1 MKRKLTSAA
10 EAAVLLVFY
19 GTTEVVPFPISA
31 RRVEKARTV
40 VETPCQ
46 ANTSADGQGVLRSAQ
61 DDISKELPSQSRV
74 WKQMRGR
81 LHCTRY
87 MSLTDQLGFRFA
99 PPERRVWTVRALVAA
114 VRTHVEREYSDAWV
128 EGEISNFRA
137 PDSGHLYFTL
147 KDGNAQIRVV
157 MFSSKARLLRFRPAD
172 GMQVVVRGRVT
183 IYEDRG
189 ELQIAAEYLEPK
201 GAGGLQVAFE
211 QLKAKL
217 EAEGLFA
224 AERKKA
230 IPTLPGRIGIVTSP
244 QAAALRDILNILQ
257 RRHHTVNAVIYPAQ
271 VQGDFAASEV
281 AAGVRYFNEIRNDA
295 SRSVEV
301 IIVGRGGGSAEDLA
315 AFNDEGL
322 ARAVAASEIP
332 VISAVGHETDFTIVD
347 FVADLRA
354 ATPSAAAELVIRSRV
369 EIENQAEAVR
379 ERLVRAMER
388 QLLEARHALMERAQH
403 GAFVRMM
410 DLIRQRQQ
418 KLDDLTFRLERGERA
433 ALELMRRRWETLAA
447 AVRHYDLR
455 RVLAGIRGELAAG
468 TAALAAAMRNQLL
481 QNKVRIERMA
491 RALET
496 LSPLAI
502 LERGYALVF
511 DGAGQLV
518 KDAGLVKAG
527 DEISARVARGEIR
540 AVVKKAGAD
549 RR

>member
-1 MKRKLTSAA
+1 
-10 EAAVLLVFY
+10 
-19 GTTEVVPFPISA
+19 
-31 RRVEKARTV
+31 
-40 VETPCQ
+40 
-46 ANTSADGQGVLRSAQ
+46 
-61 DDISKELPSQSRV
+61 
-74 WKQMRGR
+74 
-81 LHCTRY
+81 
-87 MSLTDQLGFRFA
+87 MSVTHQLGFKFQ
-99 PPERRVWTVRALVAA
+99 PPERRVWTVRGLVAA
-114 VRTHVEREYSDAWV
+114 VRTLVEREYSDAWV

-147 KDGNAQIRVV
+147 KDGSAQIRAV
-157 MFSSKARLLRFRPAD
+157 MFRSAARLLRFRPTD
-172 GMQVVVRGRVT
+172 GMQVLVRGRVT

-189 ELQIAAEYLEPK
+189 ELQIAAEHIEPK

-230 IPTLPGRIGIVTSP
+230 IPTLPARIGIVTSP
-244 QAAALRDILNILQ
+244 QAAALRDILNILL
-257 RRHHTVNAVIYPAQ
+257 RRHHTANVMIYPAQ
-271 VQGDFAASEV
+271 VQGEAAAVEV
-281 AAGVRYFNEIRNDA
+281 AGGVRYFNR

-354 ATPSAAAELVIRSRV
+354 PTPSAAAELVIRSRLEV
-369 EIENQAEAVR
+369 ENQADAAR

-388 QLLEARHALMERAQH
+388 QLLQARHALMERAQD
-403 GAFVRMM
+403 GAFARMM

-418 KLDDLTFRLERGERA
+418 KLDDLTYRLERGERQI
-433 ALELMRRRWETLAA
+433 LERLRRQWEMVAS
-447 AVRHYDLR
+447 AVRHYDAR
-455 RVLAGIRGELAAG
+455 RVLAGIRGELEAVSAAM
-468 TAALAAAMRNQLL
+468 AAVMRNQLL
-481 QNKVRIERMA
+481 QNKVRLERMG
-491 RALET
+491 RALEM

-511 DGAGQLV
+511 DGTGRLV
-518 KDAGLVKAG
+518 KDAAQVQAG
-527 DEISARVARGEIR
+527 QEISARLARGEIR
-540 AVVKKAGAD
+540 ATVKKTTEDVSGQENQ
-549 RR
+549 

>member
-1 MKRKLTSAA
+1 
-10 EAAVLLVFY
+10 
-19 GTTEVVPFPISA
+19 
-31 RRVEKARTV
+31 
-40 VETPCQ
+40 
-46 ANTSADGQGVLRSAQ
+46 
-61 DDISKELPSQSRV
+61 
-74 WKQMRGR
+74 
-81 LHCTRY
+81 
-87 MSLTDQLGFRFA
+87 
-99 PPERRVWTVRALVAA
+99 VRALVAA
-114 VRTHVEREYSDAWV
+114 VKTHLEREYTDAWV
-128 EGEISNFRA
+128 EGEISNCRA
-137 PDSGHLYFTL
+137 QSSGHIYFTL
-147 KDGNAQIRVV
+147 KDANAQLRVV
-157 MFSSKARLLRFRPAD
+157 MFSSKARLLRFRPTD

-183 IYEDRG
+183 VYEERG
-189 ELQIAAEYLEPK
+189 DLQLAAEYIEPK

-230 IPTLPGRIGIVTSP
+230 IPALPSRIGIVTSP

-257 RRHHTVNAVIYPAQ
+257 RRHHSANAVIYPAQ
-271 VQGDFAASEV
+271 VQGDSAAAEV
-281 AAGVRYFNEIRNDA
+281 AAGVRYFNQ

-322 ARAVAASEIP
+322 ARTVAASEIP

-354 ATPSAAAELVIRSRV
+354 PTPSAAAELVIRSRV
-369 EIENQAEAVR
+369 EIESQAEAVR

-388 QLLEARHALMERAQH
+388 RLLEARHALMERAQD
-403 GAFVRMM
+403 GAFARMM

-418 KLDDLTFRLERGERA
+418 KVDDLTYRLERGERQ
-433 ALELMRRRWETLAA
+433 ALELTRRRWETLAA

-455 RVLAGIRGELAAG
+455 RVLAGIRGELDAG
-468 TAALAAAMRNQLL
+468 TAAVAAAMRNQLL

-502 LERGYALVF
+502 LDRGYALVF
-511 DGAGQLV
+511 DASGQLV
-518 KDAGLVKAG
+518 KDAAQVKRG
-527 DEISARVARGEIR
+527 DEIKARVARGEIL
-540 AVVKKAGAD
+540 ATVKNHAAKKIAEKQK
-549 RR
+549 

>member
-1 MKRKLTSAA
+1 MAYSAGP
-10 EAAVLLVFY
+10 VLALPHNF
-19 GTTEVVPFPISA
+19 ISY
-31 RRVEKARTV
+31 
-40 VETPCQ
+40 P
-46 ANTSADGQGVLRSAQ
+46 
-61 DDISKELPSQSRV
+61 
-74 WKQMRGR
+74 
-81 LHCTRY
+81 

-147 KDGNAQIRVV
+147 KDGDAQIRVV
-157 MFSSKARLLRFRPAD
+157 TFRSAARLLRFRPAD
-172 GMQVVVRGRVT
+172 GMQVMVRGRVT
-183 IYEDRG
+183 VYEDRG
-189 ELQIAAEYLEPK
+189 ELQIAAEYIEPK

-230 IPTLPGRIGIVTSP
+230 IPPLPSRIGIVTSP

-257 RRHHTVNAVIYPAQ
+257 RRHHSANAVIFPAQ
-271 VQGDFAASEV
+271 VQGDAAATEV
-281 AAGVRYFNEIRNDA
+281 ASGVRYFNQVRGDQ

-315 AFNDEGL
+315 AFNDETL
-322 ARAVAASEIP
+322 ARAIAASEIP

-369 EIENQAEAVR
+369 EVENQADAVR
-379 ERLVRAMER
+379 ERLVWAMKR
-388 QLLEARHALMERAQH
+388 QLLEARHALTERAQH
-403 GAFVRMM
+403 GAFTRMM

-418 KLDDLTFRLERGERA
+418 KLDDLTYRLERGGRKT
-433 ALELMRRRWETLAA
+433 LELMRRRWELAAA
-447 AVRHYDLR
+447 AVRHYDFR
-455 RVLAGIRGELAAG
+455 RVLAGMRGELGAG
-468 TAALAAAMRNQLL
+468 TAALAAGMRNLL
-481 QNKVRIERMA
+481 LLHKVRVERMST
-491 RALET
+491 ALGT

-511 DGAGQLV
+511 DGMGQLV
-518 KDAGLVKAG
+518 KDAALVKPG
-527 DEISARVARGEIR
+527 EEIRARVARGEIE
-540 AVVKKAGAD
+540 ATVKKTNSGK
-549 RR
+549 RG